1 MDHFGRVIG
10 VLDGRFPG
18 QFDCKPGMHGLAS
31 GLEVRCA
38 GRPGHAFIFEPDR
51 DARLLLALHEDDR
64 DQGPEVWSA
73 ATADECVERI
83 LPWAF
88 PRTWTPPEP
97 VDRAKEKRRLG
108 KIAAGLVARDR
119 VGCQVGEPNPD
130 LLPLLTAERRQAL
143 EQDVASLDPARLKR
157 RFPWDPAGRLAL
169 KTIVLLRAY
178 PCPGAQ
184 GGRVVSL
191 AALGPERRR
200 DEQAIRVEL
209 RALLPPNHPHRWH
222 DLPWMWQRV
231 EHPDPWGIPLRGEPG
246 SPEQQSLALL
256 DQGRIEDALSLYGV
270 SLSDD
275 LHQLLGGERISP
287 PACCAHPDAAWTDL
301 LVTTLR
307 QSAPWLLGGAVPAEA
322 ERMGR
327 YTGRKPGKRALAW
340 KLAIFPGQTHLRKA
354 SLMLTARRDG
364 RDPRFVIEA
373 TASNAR
379 LADTSWKR
387 PIEVDFLRYGVPTPF
402 AC

>member
-10 VLDGRFPG
+10 ILDGRFPG
-18 QFDCKPGMHGLAS
+18 QFDCKSGMHGRAS

-38 GRPGHAFIFEPDR
+38 GRPGHAFIFEPGR

-64 DQGPEVWSA
+64 DQGPEVWS
-73 ATADECVERI
+73 TTSPDECVQRI

-108 KIAAGLVARDR
+108 KIAEGLAARDR
-119 VGCQVGEPNPD
+119 VGCQVVEPDPD
-130 LLPLLTAERRQAL
+130 LLPLLTAEMRQAL
-143 EQDVASLDPARLKR
+143 EQDLAALDAARLKR
-157 RFPWDPAGRLAL
+157 RFPWDSAGRLAL

-178 PCPGAQ
+178 PCSGAK

-191 AALGPERRR
+191 AAVGPERRR

-222 DLPWMWQRV
+222 DLPWFWQRV
-231 EHPDPWGIPLRGEPG
+231 EPPDPWETPLRGEPG
-246 SPEQQSLALL
+246 SPEQMSLDLL

-270 SLSDD
+270 ALSDD
-275 LHQLLGGERISP
+275 LHRLLGGQRISP
-287 PACCAHPDAAWTDL
+287 PACCAHADASWTDL

-307 QSAPWLLGGAVPAEA
+307 QAAPWLLPGAVLEEA
-322 ERMGR
+322 ARISR
-327 YTGRKPGKRALAW
+327 CTGKKPGKRARSG
-340 KLAIFPGQTHLRKA
+340 KLAIFPGQFHARKA
-354 SLMLTARRDG
+354 SLMLTAGRDG
-364 RDPRFVIEA
+364 RDPCFVIEA

-387 PIEVDFLRYGVPTPF
+387 PIEVDFLRCGIPSPF